1 MDQERDELPLAGA
14 PPTPASRPLLL
25 RAAAA
30 MPWPVLRFLSR
41 GYRWRL
47 FSGVMHRLG
56 GWSNAT
62 LGWHCVGRGP
72 LAGIWL
78 RAAHVNGFWIPLGLY
93 EPRLAE
99 ILARAAGMSRACV
112 WDVGA
117 NIGIF
122 SLLCARQGA
131 TVVALEPD
139 AENLLLLR
147 QHLAANEP
155 WSGAVRVHAAAAG
168 ATPGRGAI
176 VRTTSGAETRIVIAT
191 PNAEGAAPTLCAVVT
206 LDQLAETEPRPS
218 VVKVDVEGA
227 EADVLAG
234 ASRLLRDGSARW
246 IVEVHNAQADAAV
259 RYVFAAGGYAIVDG
273 ERASP
278 AAPYP
283 AWLMATPPAQA
294 APR

>member
-1 MDQERDELPLAGA
+1 MDPERDQLSVALA
-14 PPTPASRPLLL
+14 PPTAASRPLLL

-30 MPWPVLRFLSR
+30 MPWPILRFLSR

-47 FSGVMHRLG
+47 FAGIVRRLG
-56 GWSNAT
+56 GWSSAT
-62 LGWHCVGRGP
+62 LGWHFVGRGP

-99 ILARAAGMSRACV
+99 ILSRAAGMKGACV

-131 TVVALEPD
+131 AVVALEPD
-139 AENLLLLR
+139 GENLLRLR

-155 WSGAVRVHAAAAG
+155 WSAAVRVHAAAAG
-168 ATPGRGAI
+168 ARPGIGTV
-176 VRTTSGAETRIVIAT
+176 VRTTSGAESRVVSASAGDED
-191 PNAEGAAPTLCAVVT
+191 AESPQCAVVT

-234 ASRLLRDGSARW
+234 ASRLLRDGGARW

-259 RYVFAAGGYAIVDG
+259 RYVFAASGYAIVDG
-273 ERASP
+273 ERSSP
-278 AAPYP
+278 AEPYP
-283 AWLMATPPAQA
+283 AWVMATPPEQ